1 VQILCQE
8 MEQQEKEK
16 YMKERHKQIIA
27 AEAKLIQKQ
36 QNEMNFLK
44 KKLETN
50 LNERLKLREIE
61 HNKLQQRY

>member
-1 VQILCQE
+1 MQILCQE